1 MNRNW
6 IRFSADGW
14 AETDLAFVGDAGVE
28 TVRVAVA
35 AEVDLVGQPRVERV
49 VAHVEAL
56 ELVRQVRIV
65 DVVDLHRRKKKQTEP
80 EIKNT
85 HNDQYIQRL
94 GLAWFKR
101 VLTV

>member
-35 AEVDLVGQPRVERV
+35 AEGDLVGQPRVERV

-65 DVVDLHRRKKKQTEP
+65 DVVDLHRRKKNKQNRKSKTP
-80 EIKNT
+80 TTTNT
-85 HNDQYIQRL
+85 FNDSVL
-94 GLAWFKR
+94 HGLNGF
-101 VLTV
+101 